1 MLDPFIGSGTTA
13 IAAMQL
19 GRRCIGIEMS
29 PAYFQVAK
37 QRTDA
42 LQLPMPLFL
51 ENDPAENNEH
61 VMDEGDNE
69 YYESVGT

>member
-42 LQLPMPLFL
+42 LQLQIPLFL
-51 ENDPAENNEH
+51 ENDTTENNEH
-61 VMDEGDNE
+61 VTEEGDNE